1 MKRLTVQLPV
11 WAMAFTA
18 FMGSAAQGQE
28 YQPYPSPRVTVEQ
41 WSQYLAIVQSRFASS
56 AEVFREKKVVAFNDP
71 ATGTYYIFTTK
82 GHAAHPAWVT
92 RQIVE
97 EGGQVSVRQ
106 IGYFAGDEEPF
117 AKLFAEY
124 QQMNEKLREDV
135 QRRNQ

>member
-1 MKRLTVQLPV
+1 MRRLKIQLPV

-18 FMGSAAQGQE
+18 FIGSAAHAQE

-41 WSQYLAIVQSRFASS
+41 WAQYLEIVQSRFASS

-71 ATGTYYIFTTK
+71 STGTYYIFTTK

-92 RQIVE
+92 RQIVQ